1 MLFFGWI
8 NKHFSGGRLLL
19 YKVNLQPHADKQ
31 NRFCLFVDVKICVL
45 KFLHCL
51 IFCFYLKNCVLEI
64 IVHQRDAI
72 DMFTYT
78 QDNQK
83 FLRNEKPCVDKHT
96 LFVKST
102 FT

>member
-1 MLFFGWI
+1 MLVFGWI
-8 NKHFSGGRLLL
+8 NKHFFGGRLLL

-31 NRFCLFVDVKICVL
+31 NRFCLLVDVKICVL
-45 KFLHCL
+45 KILHCL
-51 IFCFYLKNCVLEI
+51 TFCFYLKNCVLEI

-72 DMFTYT
+72 GMFTYT

-83 FLRNEKPCVDKHT
+83 FSRKEEPSVDKHT
-96 LFVKST
+96 LFLKST